1 MTNALNVCVPSA
13 LDPADSFGQI
23 GIEAARH
30 LHRAGFRV
38 NLFSLGPRAVA
49 MQDAETR
56 SLVEQPIAPIFGSL
70 KAGYPTTFNDHPALT
85 QFGPQLGLVMW
96 ESTVP
101 PAQFVA
107 PMNDLDAVITPCH
120 FCKEVFER
128 AGVTTPIHVV
138 PLGQNAAYAPRER
151 STDGPPSSS
160 TPSIPAGTRG
170 ILGPLTFISFIDR
183 GLRKGGIEALRAFQA
198 AFGDSTDVRLILKGR
213 KSKINASILNPNVEL
228 IQEDYTVAQMVD
240 LYHRADVMIFSTKGE
255 GWGWPP
261 REAAAC
267 GVTSLAT
274 NFAGT
279 ADDIDAWG
287 IPLDYE
293 LVRADWSGHNRL
305 SKMELGE
312 WAEVDFDALV
322 ARLRDI
328 ADNRE
333 QYAADALRK
342 APGVQAMYSWERF
355 AGRVAAI
362 WEGVQ

>member
-1 MTNALNVCVPSA
+1 MTNALNICVPSA

-30 LHRAGFRV
+30 LARANFRV
-38 NLFSLGPRAVA
+38 NLFSLGPRDVA

-56 SLVEQPIAPIFGSL
+56 ALVARPITPIFGSL
-70 KAGYPTTFNDHPALT
+70 KAGYPTTFSDHPALT
-85 QFGPQLGLVMW
+85 QMGAQLGIVMW

-101 PAQFVA
+101 PSQFIS

-151 STDGPPSSS
+151 
-160 TPSIPAGTRG
+160 PAG
-170 ILGPLTFISFIDR
+170 GPLTFISFIDR
-183 GLRKGGIEALRAFQA
+183 GLRKGGIEAMHAFQA

-213 KSKINASILNPNVEL
+213 KSKITARILNPNIEL
-228 IQEDYTVAQMVD
+228 IQEDYTVAQMAE

-255 GWGWPP
+255 GHGWPP

-267 GVTSLAT
+267 GVISLAT

-287 IPLDYE
+287 IPLDYR

-305 SKMELGE
+305 SKMDLGE
-312 WAEVDFDALV
+312 WAEVDFDAMV

-328 ADNRE
+328 AANRAAY
-333 QYAADALRK
+333 QADALRK
-342 APGVQAMYSWERF
+342 APGVREMYSWARF
-355 AGRVAAI
+355 AGRVAEI
-362 WEGVQ
+362 YQGVQ

>member
-13 LDPADSFGQI
+13 LDLYDSFGQI
-23 GIEAARH
+23 GIESARY

-38 NLFSLGPRAVA
+38 NLFSLGPRDTPG
-49 MQDAETR
+49 QDDEAR
-56 SLVEQPIAPIFGSL
+56 QLIAQPVTPIFGSL
-70 KAGYPTTFNDHPALT
+70 KAGYPTTFSDHPALT

-96 ESTVP
+96 ESTLP
-101 PAQFVA
+101 PSQFIP

-120 FCKEVFER
+120 FCKEVFEN

-151 STDGPPSSS
+151 STDGP
-160 TPSIPAGTRG
+160 
-170 ILGPLTFISFIDR
+170 LTLISFIDR

-255 GWGWPP
+255 GWGWPC
-261 REAAAC
+261 REFASTG
-267 GVTSLAT
+267 GVALAT

-287 IPLDYE
+287 WPLDYK

-305 SKMELGE
+305 SKMDLGQ

-322 ARLRDI
+322 ATLRDV
-328 ADNRE
+328 AEHRAE
-333 QYAADALRK
+333 YLAYAAAL
-342 APGVQAMYSWERF
+342 APGVAAMYSWEQF
-355 AGRVAAI
+355 AGRVAQI